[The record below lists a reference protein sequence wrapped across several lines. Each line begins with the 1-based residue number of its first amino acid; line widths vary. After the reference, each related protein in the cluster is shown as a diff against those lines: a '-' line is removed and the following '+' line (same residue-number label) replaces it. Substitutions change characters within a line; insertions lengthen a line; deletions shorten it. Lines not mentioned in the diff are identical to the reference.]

1 MAIVKKQA
9 LKEMGDAD
17 LKAKLSEIESELR
30 MQQGAL
36 HNTGKPQSTGRLR
49 ALKKLRARI
58 LTFLSQR
65 EKKANALKADSKKK

>member
-1 MAIVKKQA
+1 
-9 LKEMGDAD
+9 MGVAE
-17 LKAKLSEIESELR
+17 LKAKLSEVETELR